1 MDKTSTSSNNNSLPL
16 TKDLIKECSINSQ
29 TSSSTSSLSIKGV
42 ELTWSNIE
50 VSVPYGKSRKTVL
63 KGVSGIAK
71 PGEMLAI
78 MGASGAGKTT
88 LLNLLTNIDQTKIKK
103 SGSVRVNGK
112 YLTVKEM
119 RTISAYVQQVDVFA
133 PRLTVFEQLTISA
146 KLRMGRKC
154 DQHKKEETVE
164 RLLRQMRLGD
174 CKNTMIGSPTTQ
186 KGISIGEKK
195 RLAIACELM
204 DDPKIL
210 FCDEPTSGLDSY
222 MAFQV
227 VTAMEHQAKFN
238 KTIVSTIHQP
248 SSEVFYKFDKVC
260 LMANGKVAYFGPV
273 KELTKF
279 WYSISTTLDCP
290 PSYNPADF
298 AIKMLSNSDDSD
310 QSTVDARIQ
319 MITEA
324 YEKSEY
330 CQGILNKVIE
340 INTQTAIDDESDK
353 ILTEYAASFWT
364 QLQLMIWRGF
374 KTLSREPMLFRTRIV
389 QTLFTV
395 SILVALYWN
404 MELNASTIQNFQ
416 GLLYLT
422 ALQLNMFLFSTAF
435 TLTSELPLAIREYKA
450 GIYGLWPYYIGKSLS
465 EVPQITL
472 LGLIF
477 STALYW
483 STGLHREIYSFIKFA
498 SVNTITIN
506 TSLAFAH
513 MAACIFFVEEHTMLF
528 LCALGYP
535 LVLFAGFYMRSPLIP
550 LYMKPFEYLSFYQ
563 YAHTSIVANQW
574 SNIGHIEGCIP
585 SNETIL
591 PNSIQRHCQY
601 STGQEILESNGLTN
615 SSYWYK
621 TLSFIGLFL
630 VFKIIG
636 GVALNIRGR
645 MMK

>member
-1 MDKTSTSSNNNSLPL
+1 MNKTNTLSNNNNSTIL
-16 TKDLIKECSINSQ
+16 TNDLEKDNSDILQ
-29 TSSSTSSLSIKGV
+29 KSSSTSSKGV
-42 ELTWSNIE
+42 ELTWSEIE
-50 VSVPYGKSRKTVL
+50 VSVPYGKTRKTVL

-78 MGASGAGKTT
+78 MGSSGAGKTT

-103 SGSVRVNGK
+103 SGCVRVNGK

-119 RTISAYVQQVDVFA
+119 RTISAYVQQIDVFA
-133 PRLTVFEQLTISA
+133 PRLTVLEQLTISA

-154 DQHKKEETVE
+154 DKLKKEETVE

-174 CKNTMIGSPTTQ
+174 CKNTMIGSPSTQ

-279 WYSISTTLDCP
+279 WYSISNTLNCP

-310 QSTVDARIQ
+310 QVTVDNRIQ

-330 CQGILNKVIE
+330 CNLIIKSVKE
-340 INTQTAIDDESDK
+340 INTQTAIEDEDNK
-353 ILTEYAASFWT
+353 ISTEYAASFCT

-389 QTLFTV
+389 QTIFTV

-404 MELNASTIQNFQ
+404 MDLNASTIQNFQ

-472 LGLIF
+472 LGIIF
-477 STALYW
+477 STTLYW

-498 SVNTITIN
+498 TVNTVTIN

-550 LYMKPFEYLSFYQ
+550 IYMKPLEYVSFYQ
-563 YAHTSIVANQW
+563 YAHTSILANQW
-574 SNIGHIEGCIP
+574 SNIGHIEGCISP
-585 SNETIL
+585 NQTIT
-591 PNSIQRHCQY
+591 PNSIERYCQY
-601 STGQEILESNGLTN
+601 STGQEILER
-615 SSYWYK
+615 
-621 TLSFIGLFL
+621 LFL
-630 VFKIIG
+630 FFKIVG
-636 GVALNIRGR
+636 GVALYIRGR
-645 MMK
+645 LMK

>member
-1 MDKTSTSSNNNSLPL
+1 MNKTNTLSNNNNSTIL
-16 TKDLIKECSINSQ
+16 TNDLEKDNSDILQ
-29 TSSSTSSLSIKGV
+29 KSSSTSSKGV
-42 ELTWSNIE
+42 ELTWSEIE
-50 VSVPYGKSRKTVL
+50 VSVPYGKTRKTVL

-78 MGASGAGKTT
+78 MGSSGAGKTT

-103 SGSVRVNGK
+103 SGCVRVNGK

-119 RTISAYVQQVDVFA
+119 RTISAYVQQIDVFA
-133 PRLTVFEQLTISA
+133 PRLTVLEQLTISA

-154 DQHKKEETVE
+154 DKLKKEETVE

-174 CKNTMIGSPTTQ
+174 CKNTMIGSPSTQ

-279 WYSISTTLDCP
+279 WYSISNTLNCP

-310 QSTVDARIQ
+310 QVTVDNRIQ

-330 CQGILNKVIE
+330 CNLIIKSVKE
-340 INTQTAIDDESDK
+340 INTQTAIEDEDNK
-353 ILTEYAASFWT
+353 ISTEYAASFCT

-389 QTLFTV
+389 QTIFTV

-404 MELNASTIQNFQ
+404 MDLNASTIQNFQ

-472 LGLIF
+472 LGIIF
-477 STALYW
+477 STTLYW

-498 SVNTITIN
+498 TVNTVTIN

-550 LYMKPFEYLSFYQ
+550 IYMKPLEYVSFYQ
-563 YAHTSIVANQW
+563 YAHTSILANQW
-574 SNIGHIEGCIP
+574 SNIGHIEGCISP
-585 SNETIL
+585 NQTIT
-591 PNSIQRHCQY
+591 PNSIERYCQY
-601 STGQEILESNGLTN
+601 STGQEILESNGLTHL
-615 SSYWYK
+615 SYWYK
-621 TLSFIGLFL
+621 LFSFIGLFL
-630 VFKIIG
+630 FFKIVG
-636 GVALNIRGR
+636 GVALYIRGR
-645 MMK
+645 LMK